1 MGDLFDDL
9 VSGDLRLAASIVL
22 ILVIVLLRVL
32 AVRFI
37 HRRVED
43 EELWYRSKKASA
55 YASTGIALIGLGF
68 IWLQNSDV
76 GAWLGLVSAGLAIA
90 LAEVIKNIV
99 GWGYIILR
107 RPFKVGD
114 RIEIKGI
121 AGDVVDV
128 RAQRFS
134 MLEIRNWVDAD
145 QSTGRI
151 LHVPNGMLFTEAVAN
166 FSEGFP
172 FIWHEIPMLV
182 TFESDFHRADE
193 IMREVL
199 DLHAPDMAS
208 ERAMQAIRSVSSDY
222 RIKYTHLT
230 PTTYVAIRDSGVL
243 ITGRVIVPIRS
254 RRHVDATVSRALL
267 ERINAEPS
275 VELAY
280 PTVRTF
286 LPKLVVESQ
295 EA

>member
-1 MGDLFDDL
+1 MGEFFDDL
-9 VSGDLRLAASIVL
+9 ISGDLRAFSSFIVL
-22 ILVIVLLRVL
+22 VFVILLRVIS
-32 AVRFI
+32 VRLI
-37 HRRVED
+37 NRRVED
-43 EELWYRSKKASA
+43 EELRYRSKKASA
-55 YASTGIALIGLGF
+55 YVGTGIALLALGF
-68 IWLQNSDV
+68 IWLQGSDV

-90 LAEVIKNIV
+90 LADVIKNLA
-99 GWGYIILR
+99 GWGYVVLR

-114 RIEIKGI
+114 RIEINGI

-151 LHVPNGMLFTEAVAN
+151 LHVPNGLLFTHAVAN

-172 FIWHEIPMLV
+172 FIWHEVPMLV
-182 TFESDFHRADE
+182 TFESDFKRADE

-199 DLHAPDMAS
+199 EENAPDMAS
-208 ERAMQAIRSVSSDY
+208 ERAMSAIRRASGDY
-222 RIKYTHLT
+222 QIKYTHLT

-243 ITGRVIVPIRS
+243 VTGRVIVPIRS
-254 RRHVDATVSRALL
+254 RRHVDATIARALL
-267 ERINAEPS
+267 ERVNADPT

-286 LPKLVVESQ
+286 LPSLVVESRD
-295 EA
+295 